1 MTGSKQLANKLKS
14 TPKSIHARSKSVTQ
28 NTPTGSAQNN
38 ENNEELVVIIKGIIK
53 EEFKEH
59 ERKINEEFKEHEKKI
74 NEMLKSQLENTNGCL
89 EKISKEVLEITKS
102 LEFTQ
107 GQLNDEIAIV
117 KNDISQVKADMREME
132 NDLLD
137 PYDVSNKLVEME
149 DRSRRN
155 NLRFD
160 GLVDNSKET
169 WEECER
175 KVQEVISNH
184 LEIEHDVEIERCH
197 RMGKRKGNRPR
208 TIVCSFLRF
217 KDKQK
222 ILQNAKKLKDTGI
235 YAYDDFSNETMEVR
249 KSLQEKVLDYRRQGK
264 YAYLNYRKIVVR
276 DNS

>member
-1 MTGSKQLANKLKS
+1 MKKLFTSKVAGLWLMDLLK
-14 TPKSIHARSKSVTQ
+14 
-28 NTPTGSAQNN
+28 
-38 ENNEELVVIIKGIIK
+38 
-53 EEFKEH
+53 F
-59 ERKINEEFKEHEKKI
+59 
-74 NEMLKSQLENTNGCL
+74 
-89 EKISKEVLEITKS
+89 EIFHRYFLLIPRGKAIFRAS
-102 LEFTQ
+102 F
-107 GQLNDEIAIV
+107 NDYFCYYI
-117 KNDISQVKADMREME
+117 E

-197 RMGKRKGNRPR
+197 RMGKRKGNRPC
-208 TIVCSFLRF
+208 TIVCNFLRF

-235 YAYDDFSNETMEVR
+235 YAYEDFSNETMEVR
-249 KSLQEKVLDYRRQGK
+249 KSLREKVLEYRRQGK